1 METTAKLRSLRIAPR
16 KVRVVV
22 DTVRGKKVDEALRIL
37 TFTRKA
43 AALPVKKLLLSAVAN
58 AEKAGRDPDSLWVR
72 TFTVDKGQTMRRF
85 MPRAMGRAFRV
96 NKMTSHLVLV
106 LDEKAK
112 A

>member
-1 METTAKLRSLRIAPR
+1 METSAKLRGLRIAPR

-58 AEKAGRDPDSLWVR
+58 AERAGQNPDTLYIR
-72 TFTVDKGQTMRRF
+72 TFTVDKGITMRRF
-85 MPRAMGRAFRV
+85 MPRALGRAFRV
-96 NKMTSHLVLV
+96 EKKTSHLVLV
-106 LDEKAK
+106 LGDEKG
-112 A
+112 